1 MKAFLAIVWREIHER
16 RALLAAAAVAALLP
30 VLAPLLPSTGSNP
43 AEDIR
48 EAVLL
53 VIAGGLLPIFALLL
67 GVGFIGRDLG
77 EGRLGFY
84 YSQPVS
90 GPTIWFGRLGGV
102 MLLLWAVEMIIVLP
116 TILLSS
122 DPIRFFVLGNVLDP
136 FIPNWLTPVFHFVAS
151 FAIVLVAH
159 AIGIVWR
166 ARSAWLVVDTI
177 ALLVVAALGWAA
189 VSPFLP
195 MVAPEI
201 VVGIGYWVLA
211 WVIIGLTVAGA
222 VQVAAGRIEPR
233 RCHRFLSVSLWTI
246 LVAATGALLAWSVWV
261 RSANLD
267 DVDSVYSAAVS
278 SGEWV
283 VVAGTSPGRFDY
295 VSRFIYNIA
304 DGRSLAIGPQFN
316 WGGPEAKFSADG
328 STAVWLEAVTVSS
341 WSLLTADLAAE
352 RPAPV
357 SSGVALGTDWG
368 DIAIAPDGSSFAVLE
383 GRTLAVYR
391 RGGPAEQLAAVHIGE
406 PLNPIRILFDDP
418 ATVRVVASSKEGG
431 TDGEIRWWLLWF
443 DVPSR
448 RMIPKVEIDSH
459 RWWRSRSRDG
469 RTEFPLVEVQK
480 GDDISVG
487 ISDSDTGE
495 VLRDLEV
502 RGFWSVRVLDDG
514 RILVLRDRDGD
525 DRLELF
531 EPTGEIATTIDLPE
545 AGEIF
550 DGPEVG
556 SNQLLL
562 GLIDWVGEIPN
573 RRGEY
578 RTIVVDLS
586 DESVREL
593 SRGSLPVLGRWGVEA
608 STGSW
613 GRKAYAT
620 RLLYSRDGALFL
632 WHSHSGELEQLLP
645 LSD

>member
-1 MKAFLAIVWREIHER
+1 MKAFFAIVWREIHER

-30 VLAPLLPSTGSNP
+30 ILAPLLPSTGSNP

-53 VIAGGLLPIFALLL
+53 VIAGGLMPIFALLL
-67 GVGFIGRDLG
+67 GVGFVGRDLS

-116 TILLSS
+116 TVLLSS
-122 DPIRFFVLGNVLDP
+122 DPMRFFVLGNVLDS
-136 FIPNWLTPVFHFVAS
+136 FVPNWLTPVIHLVAS

-166 ARSAWLVVDTI
+166 ARSAWLVVDTV
-177 ALLVVAALGWAA
+177 ALLVVAALGWTA

-195 MVAPEI
+195 MVAPDI
-201 VVGIGYWVLA
+201 VVGVGYWVLV

-222 VQVAAGRIEPR
+222 VQITVGRIEPR
-233 RCHRFLSVSLWTI
+233 RCHWCLSVSLWTI
-246 LVAATGALLAWSVWV
+246 LMTVVGALLAWSIWV
-261 RSANLD
+261 RSAKLD
-267 DVDSVYSAAVS
+267 DVDSVYSMSVG
-278 SGEWV
+278 SGEWI

-295 VSRFIYNIA
+295 VSRFLYNIA

-328 STAVWLEAVTVSS
+328 STAVWLEAVTLSS
-341 WSLLTADLAAE
+341 WSLLTVDLAAE
-352 RPAPV
+352 HPAPV
-357 SSGVALGTDWG
+357 SSGVDMGTDWE
-368 DIAIAPDGSSFAVLE
+368 DIAIAPDGSRFAVLE

-391 RGGPAEQLAAVHIGE
+391 QGGPAEQLAALHIAE
-406 PLNPIRILFDDP
+406 PLNPIRILFDDS
-418 ATVRVVASSKEGG
+418 ATVRVVASSREGG
-431 TDGEIRWWLLWF
+431 TAGETKWWLLWF
-443 DVPSR
+443 DVSSR
-448 RMIPKVEIDSH
+448 RMIPKVEIDSP
-459 RWWRSRSRDG
+459 RWWRTRSRDG
-469 RTEFPLVEVQK
+469 QTEFPLVEIPE
-480 GDDISVG
+480 GDDVSVG
-487 ISDSDTGE
+487 ISDPDTGE
-495 VLRDLEV
+495 ILRDLEV
-502 RGFWSVRVLDDG
+502 RGFWNVRVINDG
-514 RILVLRDRDGD
+514 RILVLRDHEGD

-531 EPTGEIATTIDLPE
+531 EPTGEIAATIDLPD

-556 SNQLLL
+556 SNRLLL

-573 RRGEY
+573 RRGVY
-578 RTIVVDLS
+578 RTVVVDLS
-586 DESVREL
+586 GGSAREL
-593 SRGSLPVLGRWGVEA
+593 SQGRIPVLGRWGIEA

-613 GRKAYAT
+613 EREAFAT
-620 RLLYSRDGALFL
+620 RLLHSRDGALFL
-632 WHSHSGELEQLLP
+632 WHSSTGELEQLLP